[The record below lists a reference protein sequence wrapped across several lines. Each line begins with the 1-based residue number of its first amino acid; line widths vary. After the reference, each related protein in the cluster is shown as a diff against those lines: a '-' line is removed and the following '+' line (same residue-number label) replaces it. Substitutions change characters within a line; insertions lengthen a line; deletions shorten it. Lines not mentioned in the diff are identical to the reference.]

1 MKRHHIRHRTC
12 YRYAEPVRLGM
23 HRLVL
28 RPREGH
34 HVTVLNHRLTL
45 TPEGKFFWMHDVYG
59 NHIALVEFPEPT
71 KQLEIVN
78 DVVIERMEVPEDKA
92 PEKVT
97 RASVAPMPPAY
108 PDYES
113 NVVNGYTHP
122 VYEDDAPTVH
132 AWALSQFQ
140 EQPPTL
146 ALDAVMVLTTSIHQQ
161 IRYTRR
167 EERGVQS
174 PARTLALGSG
184 SCRDMATLLMEACR
198 TLGLAA
204 RFVSGY
210 LDAMAAAA
218 GRGSTHAWVDIY
230 FPDTGWAGFDPT
242 VGAPASHKH
251 LALGVSAHPRGV
263 MPISGIYE
271 GPPGCYL
278 GMEVSVSIQPAE

>member
-12 YRYAEPVRLGM
+12 YRYAEPVRLGV

-34 HVTVLNHRLTL
+34 EVTVINHRLTL
-45 TPEGKFFWMHDVYG
+45 APEGRFFWMHDVYG
-59 NHIALVEFPEPT
+59 NHIALVEFPDPAES
-71 KQLEIVN
+71 LEIQN
-78 DVVIERMEVPEDKA
+78 DVIIERMEQPDDRA

-97 RASVAPMPPAY
+97 RQSVAPMPPVY
-108 PDYES
+108 PEYEAH
-113 NVVNGYTHP
+113 VVQGFIRT
-122 VYEDDAPTVH
+122 VYEDDSSAVH
-132 AWALSQFQ
+132 TWALAQLNDSPQAG
-140 EQPPTL
+140 
-146 ALDAVMVLTTSIHQQ
+146 ALEAVTRLNTCIHQQ

-174 PARTLALGSG
+174 PARTLALGTG

-218 GRGSTHAWVDIY
+218 GRGSTHAWTDVY

-242 VGAPASHKH
+242 IGAPVSHKH

-263 MPISGIYE
+263 MPVSGIYE

-278 GMEVSVSIQPAE
+278 GMEVSVSIQPAD